1 MSPLEAKQIENLLRF
16 CKFAIIALLVAGGM
30 LNSSTLLGL
39 V

>member
-1 MSPLEAKQIENLLRF
+1 MNKLEAETIEKFLRF

-30 LNSSTLLGL
+30 LNSNTLLGL